1 MSAENIESLEKKL
14 DTMIELLQ
22 HLVALELSK
31 SAMSHDEI
39 RKHLHVGKAAV
50 NNMLKGVKKEK

>member
-1 MSAENIESLEKKL
+1 MTAANVESLEKKL

-22 HLVALELSK
+22 HLLALELSK
-31 SAMSHDEI
+31 NAMSHDEI
-39 RKHLHVGKAAV
+39 RKRLHVGKATV